1 MKRSDILVVGSGMA
15 GLSAAVVAAKTGASV
30 TVLSEGAGV
39 ISIGSG
45 AIDFLGYD
53 NGKLIRDN
61 PYNHLVGLPKNHP
74 YNIIGKDNVKNAF
87 DEIIKIC
94 GENGLEIC
102 HSEDGNNKTAI
113 SVMGTLRPTYI
124 TSAASDCKA
133 IFDAKKIAI
142 AGIDLLKDSR
152 PTLAM
157 VQLKEYG
164 FLNDKEFGEEIL
176 HSPFGKTH
184 RSLNCLDIARHVD
197 KEEGFAW
204 LIGELWR
211 IKENYE
217 VIVIPPVCGV
227 FRHSEYF
234 AKLHSLGLNIIEAV
248 SIPPGVGGFRL
259 RGALLKEAKKLN
271 VTFVENCF
279 VSRAVTKGGKC
290 DSLIALHSDLAGA
303 LETEYFADNFIIAS
317 GGILGGGVK
326 TSFQGA
332 KEAIFDIDVDC
343 PVRPD
348 EWSTPDVFADQ
359 PFSSFGVSVSDK
371 MRATD
376 KNGGEIYSN
385 VYFAG
390 RTIGG
395 YDFTKEKS
403 GYGVA
408 IATGMKAAQEA
419 TDNGGKA

>member
-15 GLSAAVVAAKTGASV
+15 GLTAAITAAKKGASV

-53 NGKLIRDN
+53 NGKIIRDN
-61 PYNHLVGLPKNHP
+61 PFDHLAALPKNHP
-74 YNIIGKDNVKNAF
+74 YNIVGKNNIKNAF
-87 DEIIKIC
+87 DGIIKIC
-94 GENGLEIC
+94 GENGLVIGC
-102 HSEDGNNKTAI
+102 SEDGNNKTAI

-124 TSAASDCKA
+124 TSATSDCKT
-133 IFDAKKIAI
+133 IFGARKIGV
-142 AGIDLLKDSR
+142 AGVEFLKDFR
-152 PTLAM
+152 PALATA
-157 VQLKEYG
+157 QLKEYS
-164 FLNDKEFGEEIL
+164 FFKDKSFGEEML
-176 HSPFGKTH
+176 RSPFGKTH
-184 RSLNCLDIARHVD
+184 RSMNCLDMGRYVD
-197 KEEGFAW
+197 KEEGFEW

-211 IKENYE
+211 IKDNYE

-227 FRHSEYF
+227 ARHSEYVG
-234 AKLHSLGLNIIEAV
+234 KLHSLGLNIIEAV

-259 RGALLKEAKKLN
+259 RGALMSEAKKLN

-290 DSLIALHSDLAGA
+290 GSLIALHSDLAGA

-317 GGILGGGVK
+317 GGILGGGIK
-326 TSFQGA
+326 TSFNGA
-332 KEAIFDIDVDC
+332 KDAIFDIDVN
-343 PVRPD
+343 RSIKAD
-348 EWSTPDVFADQ
+348 EWSVADVFADQ
-359 PFSSFGVSVSDK
+359 PFSSFGVSVSHK

-376 KNGGEIYSN
+376 KNGDEIYSN

-408 IATGMKAAQEA
+408 IVTGMKAAQEA
-419 TDNGGKA
+419 AG